1 MQCTDIVCG
10 LYYTPKRT
18 HCVYRLVQ
26 GKSECI
32 SSIQFVLLQLKTK
45 IVSPNEVS
53 MEVVS
58 SSMDN
63 ITSFSQEML
72 EVFENIGKYWMW
84 SGR

>member
-1 MQCTDIVCG
+1 MVCTIHQYVH
-10 LYYTPKRT
+10 TA
-18 HCVYRLVQ
+18 CVYRLVQ

-58 SSMDN
+58 SSMNN